1 MLVAERAQVRRDND
15 SRREVLRG
23 TWCFARSDGSFHP
36 YAEDLAAELERVFQH
51 VLQHSEKG
59 EHVGRHCCRHS
70 ATTSL
75 REDGAAE
82 SLQGADDPDIGLS
95 VDVGCGRRVVYIGN
109 GSFVQ
114 QRENSHVGRIV
125 KNRFPPVVEDGVG
138 GEPVALVPIPKALVR
153 AHSTMDAVQDFSHG
167 PQPDTFGETV
177 AHLMAAGA
185 DRTVAEAMMPSTAL
199 EIALICRKTG
209 QHAIASADWSAA
221 QPPHHSLMPL
231 YGRARWH
238 WARNEHESEALDD
251 EASETLEVACARG
264 VPLVWLQIN
273 RRRMAC
279 SVASRELVD
288 VERDRSYSL
297 IRAFWFYQRSDGR
310 LSPYP
315 EASCLALEQAFFP
328 SSSPIDTQSRASE
341 GQPDW
346 NTLFETYTFS
356 KVLLVVTLHYKGT
369 RALTFENFC
378 QTRHGLTRPPR
389 MRTQGGGLL
398 PSSFRSPDR
407 KGPPCCA
414 GLSADSPERSG
425 APRTRA
431 LLWVGQCVATKNARA
446 QPGLGGRGLPPTDW
460 AGTHSQKHSE

>member
-1 MLVAERAQVRRDND
+1 MQ
-15 SRREVLRG
+15 
-23 TWCFARSDGSFHP
+23 
-36 YAEDLAAELERVFQH
+36 
-51 VLQHSEKG
+51 
-59 EHVGRHCCRHS
+59 
-70 ATTSL
+70 
-75 REDGAAE
+75 
-82 SLQGADDPDIGLS
+82 
-95 VDVGCGRRVVYIGN
+95 
-109 GSFVQ
+109 
-114 QRENSHVGRIV
+114 
-125 KNRFPPVVEDGVG
+125 
-138 GEPVALVPIPKALVR
+138 
-153 AHSTMDAVQDFSHG
+153 
-167 PQPDTFGETV
+167 
-177 AHLMAAGA
+177 
-185 DRTVAEAMMPSTAL
+185 STAL

-356 KVLLVVTLHYKGT
+356 KVLLVVTLHYNGT

-407 KGPPCCA
+407 IGPPCCA

-446 QPGLGGRGLPPTDW
+446 QPCLGGRGLPPTDW

>member
-125 KNRFPPVVEDGVG
+125 KNRFPPVVEDGGG

-185 DRTVAEAMMPSTAL
+185 DRTVAEAMMQSTAL

-273 RRRMAC
+273 CRRMAC
-279 SVASRELVD
+279 SVGSRELVD

>member
-125 KNRFPPVVEDGVG
+125 KNRFPPVVEDGGG

-185 DRTVAEAMMPSTAL
+185 DRTVAEAMMQSTAL

-356 KVLLVVTLHYKGT
+356 KVLLVVTLHYNGT

-446 QPGLGGRGLPPTDW
+446 QPCLGGRGLPPTDW

>member
-1 MLVAERAQVRRDND
+1 MRSSLQDGAYTVLVAERAQVRRDND

-36 YAEDLAAELERVFQH
+36 YAEDIAAELERVFQH

-59 EHVGRHCCRHS
+59 ENV
-70 ATTSL
+70 
-75 REDGAAE
+75 GAAD

-114 QRENSHVGRIV
+114 QREDAHVGRVV
-125 KNRFPPVVEDGVG
+125 KSRFPSVVED

-153 AHSTMDAVQDFSHG
+153 AHSTMDVVQDFSHG
-167 PQPDTFGETV
+167 PQPDAFGEMV
-177 AHLMAAGA
+177 ATHLMAAGA
-185 DRTVAEAMMPSTAL
+185 ARTVAEAMMPSTAL
-199 EIALICRKTG
+199 ELALIRRKTG
-209 QHAIASADWSAA
+209 QHPIASADWSAA

-251 EASETLEVACARG
+251 QASETLEVACARG

-273 RRRMAC
+273 SRRMAC
-279 SVASRELVD
+279 SVDSRELVD

-328 SSSPIDTQSRASE
+328 SSSPIDTQCRASE

-346 NTLFETYTFS
+346 KTLFETYAFS
-356 KVLLVVTLHYKGT
+356 KALPVVTSHNKGT
-369 RALTFENFC
+369 RALTFEN
-378 QTRHGLTRPPR
+378 L
-389 MRTQGGGLL
+389 
-398 PSSFRSPDR
+398 
-407 KGPPCCA
+407 
-414 GLSADSPERSG
+414 
-425 APRTRA
+425 
-431 LLWVGQCVATKNARA
+431 
-446 QPGLGGRGLPPTDW
+446 
-460 AGTHSQKHSE
+460 

>member
-1 MLVAERAQVRRDND
+1 VLVAERAQVRRDND

-125 KNRFPPVVEDGVG
+125 KNRFPPVVEDGGG

-185 DRTVAEAMMPSTAL
+185 DRTVAEAMMQSTAL

>member
-1 MLVAERAQVRRDND
+1 VLVAERAQVRRDND

-75 REDGAAE
+75 REDGAEE

-125 KNRFPPVVEDGVG
+125 KNRFPPVVEDGGG

-185 DRTVAEAMMPSTAL
+185 DRTVAEAMMQSTAL

-446 QPGLGGRGLPPTDW
+446 QPCLGGRGLPPTDW

>member
-1 MLVAERAQVRRDND
+1 VIVAEREQVRRDND

-51 VLQHSEKG
+51 ILQHGEEG
-59 EHVGRHCCRHS
+59 EHVG
-70 ATTSL
+70 
-75 REDGAAE
+75 AAD

-95 VDVGCGRRVVYIGN
+95 MDVGCGRRVVYIGN

-114 QRENSHVGRIV
+114 QREDAHVGRVV
-125 KNRFPPVVEDGVG
+125 KSRFPPAAEDGG
-138 GEPVALVPIPKALVR
+138 LGEPVVLVPIPEALVR
-153 AHSTMDAVQDFSHG
+153 AQSTMDVVQDFSHG
-167 PQPDTFGETV
+167 PQPDPFGEMV
-177 AHLMAAGA
+177 ATHLMAAGA
-185 DRTVAEAMMPSTAL
+185 ARTVAEAMMPSTAL
-199 EIALICRKTG
+199 ELALIRRKTG
-209 QHAIASADWSAA
+209 QHAIASADWSVA

-238 WARNEHESEALDD
+238 WVRNEHESEALDD

-273 RRRMAC
+273 CRRMAC
-279 SVASRELVD
+279 SVGSRELVD

-328 SSSPIDTQSRASE
+328 SSSPIDTQCRASE

-346 NTLFETYTFS
+346 KTLFETYTFS
-356 KVLLVVTLHYKGT
+356 KVFPALTLHNKGA
-369 RALTFENFC
+369 RALTLENFC
-378 QTRHGLTRPPR
+378 QARHGFTRPPR
-389 MRTQGGGLL
+389 MRTQGGWLL
-398 PSSFRSPDR
+398 PSSYRSPD
-407 KGPPCCA
+407 
-414 GLSADSPERSG
+414 
-425 APRTRA
+425 
-431 LLWVGQCVATKNARA
+431 
-446 QPGLGGRGLPPTDW
+446 
-460 AGTHSQKHSE
+460 

>member
-1 MLVAERAQVRRDND
+1 VRSSLQEGAYTVIVAEREQVRRDND

-51 VLQHSEKG
+51 LLQHNEEEG
-59 EHVGRHCCRHS
+59 EHVG
-70 ATTSL
+70 
-75 REDGAAE
+75 AAD

-114 QRENSHVGRIV
+114 QREDAHVGRVV
-125 KNRFPPVVEDGVG
+125 KSHFPAAVEDGG
-138 GEPVALVPIPKALVR
+138 LGEPVVLVPIPEALLR
-153 AHSTMDAVQDFSHG
+153 AQSTMDVVQDFSHG
-167 PQPDTFGETV
+167 PQPDTFGEMV
-177 AHLMAAGA
+177 ATHLMAAGA
-185 DRTVAEAMMPSTAL
+185 ARTVAEAMMPSTAL
-199 EIALICRKTG
+199 ELALIRRKTG
-209 QHAIASADWSAA
+209 QHAIASADWSVA

-279 SVASRELVD
+279 SVGSRELVD

-328 SSSPIDTQSRASE
+328 SSSPIDTQCRASE

-346 NTLFETYTFS
+346 KTLFETYTFS
-356 KVLLVVTLHYKGT
+356 KVLPAVTLHNKGIG
-369 RALTFENFC
+369 
-378 QTRHGLTRPPR
+378 H
-389 MRTQGGGLL
+389 
-398 PSSFRSPDR
+398 
-407 KGPPCCA
+407 
-414 GLSADSPERSG
+414 
-425 APRTRA
+425 
-431 LLWVGQCVATKNARA
+431 
-446 QPGLGGRGLPPTDW
+446 
-460 AGTHSQKHSE
+460 

>member
-75 REDGAAE
+75 REDGAEE

-125 KNRFPPVVEDGVG
+125 KNRFPPVVEDGGG

-369 RALTFENFC
+369 RALTFKNFC

-446 QPGLGGRGLPPTDW
+446 QPCLGGRGLPPTDW